1 MSFRNHL
8 IQCGSKKC
16 EKTTKR
22 SRHKS
27 NIIYKTNFMKN
38 YVLICHID
46 FCGLSSNIIL
56 RTANLFWMQTEHAE
70 LHMHLKQND
79 ISLL

>member
-8 IQCGSKKC
+8 IQYGRKKC
-16 EKTTKR
+16 ENATKR
-22 SRHKS
+22 S

-38 YVLICHID
+38 CFLICHID